1 MANGG
6 IIEGALIGAAL
17 GGGSAAVQGGD
28 PLKGALLGA
37 ATGGAASG
45 IGGALFGSGAGAA
58 GGAGGAGAAGAAPI
72 VDGTVAGG
80 SAAGVPSGAMAFPVT
95 DPAMGIKTGMEAGA
109 AAPPPP
115 SVNPFTAK
123 TVTGLPAVP
132 GDAGVVPQA
141 PGSFINQTKDWWK
154 GLSGGEKLL
163 YGGGA
168 GIGALMMADQARY
181 KVPKQEKYSG
191 PLSKFRYDPSA
202 FVPRAYA
209 DGGITGLNQQINVG
223 GDPRRNPPPVD
234 LNVPGTSDWQG
245 SSQRMAAGGSTLGG
259 YSDGGRLLKGPGD
272 GMSDNIPAKIGRK
285 QPARLAE
292 GEFVVPADVVSH
304 LGNGSTDAG
313 AKQLYAMMDKVRH
326 ARTGNP
332 RQGKQINPR
341 KYMPA

>member
-1 MANGG
+1 MAGGG
-6 IIEGALIGAAL
+6 IVEGALIGAAM
-17 GGGSAAVQGGD
+17 GGGSAALQGKD

-37 ATGGAASG
+37 ATGGAGAG
-45 IGGALFGSGAGAA
+45 ISGALAGGSAGAA
-58 GGAGGAGAAGAAPI
+58 GTAGAAEAGAASAAPI
-72 VDGTVAGG
+72 INGAVPGG
-80 SAAGVPSGAMAFPVT
+80 SAAGVPYTPNMLSVAN
-95 DPAMGIKTGMEAGA
+95 AGA
-109 AAPPPP
+109 GPMSTVPGMAQPIGAQVGAGPMSSAAATPVAETAGAGMQPPGG
-115 SVNPFTAK
+115 FIERFK
-123 TVTGLPAVP
+123 GLPT
-132 GDAGVVPQA
+132 
-141 PGSFINQTKDWWK
+141 S
-154 GLSGGEKLL
+154 EKLL

-168 GIGALMMADQARY
+168 GIGALMLADRNKY
-181 KVPKQEKYSG
+181 GVPKEEKYSG
-191 PLSKFRYDPSA
+191 PLSKFRYDPGS
-202 FVPRAYA
+202 FSPRAYA

-234 LNVPGTSDWQG
+234 LNVPGNSDWQN
-245 SSQRMAAGGSTLGG
+245 SPQRMAAGGSTLGG

-313 AKQLYAMMDKVRH
+313 AKQLYAMMNKVRH

-341 KYMPA
+341 RYMPA

>member
-1 MANGG
+1 MADGG
-6 IIEGALIGAAL
+6 IVEGALIGAAL
-17 GGGSAAVQGGD
+17 GGGSAAIQGGD

-37 ATGGAASG
+37 ATGGAGAG
-45 IGGALFGSGAGAA
+45 IFGGAGSVAGAEAGGAA
-58 GGAGGAGAAGAAPI
+58 GGASAGAAPI

-80 SAAGVPSGAMAFPVT
+80 SSAAGSAMTSPVAN
-95 DPAMGIKTGMEAGA
+95 PAMGIKTGMEAGA

-115 SVNPFTAK
+115 SVSPFTAK
-123 TVTGLPAVP
+123 TITGLPAVP

-141 PGSFINQTKDWWK
+141 PGSFINQFKALPT
-154 GLSGGEKLL
+154 SEKLL

-168 GIGALMMADQARY
+168 GIGALMLTAPKYGA
-181 KVPKQEKYSG
+181 PKQEKYSG
-191 PLSKFRYDPSA
+191 PLSKFRYDPA
-202 FVPRAYA
+202 NYTPRFYA
-209 DGGITGLNQQINVG
+209 EGGIAGLNQGPLDQNQGPIMVG
-223 GDPRRNPPPVD
+223 GP
-234 LNVPGTSDWQG
+234 
-245 SSQRMAAGGSTLGG
+245 SSNMQTMAAGGSTLGG

-272 GMSDNIPAKIGRK
+272 GMSDNIPARIGRK

-332 RQGKQINPR
+332 HQGKQINPR

>member
-1 MANGG
+1 MADGG
-6 IIEGALIGAAL
+6 IIEGALIGAAM
-17 GGGSAAVQGGD
+17 GGGSAAIQGQD

-37 ATGGAASG
+37 ATGGAGAG
-45 IGGALFGSGAGAA
+45 IGGALFG
-58 GGAGGAGAAGAAPI
+58 GGAGAAGAAEAGAAGAGGAGGGGAAPI
-72 VDGTVAGG
+72 INGAVPGG
-80 SAAGVPSGAMAFPVT
+80 SAAGVPYTPNMLSV
-95 DPAMGIKTGMEAGA
+95 AGA
-109 AAPPPP
+109 GPGPM
-115 SVNPFTAK
+115 ST
-123 TVTGLPAVP
+123 VP
-132 GDAGVVPQA
+132 GMNQPIGAQVGAGPMSSASAPVAQSAGMGMPQA
-141 PGSFINQTKDWWK
+141 PGGPVG
-154 GLSGGEKLL
+154 GLVDRFKALPTSEKLL

-168 GIGALMMADQARY
+168 GIGALMLADQAKY

-191 PLSKFRYDPSA
+191 PLSKFSYDPSTYK
-202 FVPRAYA
+202 PRFYA
-209 DGGITGLNQQINVG
+209 EGGIAGLNQGPIMVG
-223 GDPRRNPPPVD
+223 GP
-234 LNVPGTSDWQG
+234 
-245 SSQRMAAGGSTLGG
+245 SSNMQTMAAGGGVSSLGS

-272 GMSDNIPAKIGRK
+272 GMSDNIPARIGRK